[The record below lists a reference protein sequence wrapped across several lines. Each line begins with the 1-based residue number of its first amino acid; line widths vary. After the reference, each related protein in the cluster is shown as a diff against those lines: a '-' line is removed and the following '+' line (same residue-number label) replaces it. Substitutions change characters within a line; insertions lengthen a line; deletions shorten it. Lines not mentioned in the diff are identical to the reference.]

1 MANATINLKALMD
14 VSQAKGQLNQ
24 LQSVLNKLKMP
35 QGIGNQLNKQ
45 ISQMAS
51 EIANI
56 ERISAKGTGDLL
68 DANTI
73 IKSGNKILSL
83 FDKIQ
88 TSVKSLGN
96 LSDADLKKLFPDSAI
111 RNINQ
116 AQTALKQYDQ
126 AIKQHNAELKK
137 QAETEQDLQNK
148 LQKAQKAYE
157 AASSKKAVTSNTY
170 NELKKQ
176 ISEKEKEIQDYE
188 RQKEQWRTRYGGLGK
203 GWAKGAGKELE
214 QAQLD
219 KDALSKQLD
228 SLIKIEDLE
237 KVKQALI
244 SAQEALKTFQNTA
257 NQASDNN
264 AQKKALDDLFIA
276 LSKIKGIKLDDF
288 TRDIDGAKK
297 AIAQLTTDQLE
308 ELQNGFKGLETSTEG
323 VGESI
328 DQLRP
333 QLEGAADSVKQ
344 LSYEAQELEQLKTR
358 LKAFFGISNAINI
371 FQRSIKDA
379 YNTITELDAAM
390 TQTAVVTDWTVG
402 DMWKQ
407 LPTYAA
413 EADKLGA
420 TILGAYNTMTLYYQQ
435 GLKADEAW
443 ALGTET
449 MKMARIANLDYTE
462 STNMMT
468 AAIRGF
474 NMELSQVSAQ
484 RVNDVYSELAAI
496 SASDTEEISTA
507 MTKTASL
514 AHNANMEF
522 ETTSAFL
529 AQIIETTRES
539 AETAGTALK
548 TVIARFTELKKDP
561 SLIGEVDGEVVDANK
576 IETAL
581 KSIGVSLR
589 DAQGEFRNLDEVFLD
604 ISRRWDGL
612 TTNQQRY
619 IATMAAG
626 SRQQSRFIA
635 MMSDYERT
643 MELVNAANNSAGAS
657 QKQFEKTLD
666 SLEAKLNK
674 LKNAWDLFTMG
685 LADDALVKGAVDTL
699 TLILTTVNKITDA
712 LGGGMLSSIARV
724 AIALNA
730 LKLGK
735 LGFNWMT
742 PKLSKASSSPIGQLL
757 GKILGFDLFSTKTK
771 DDKGAQTFKN
781 TVVEAGKQFAA
792 LVNRSAVTKGGAEA
806 ASSGVGSLLGKIS
819 GSVIKEFLKSNA
831 LIMGIIALVATTAFA
846 IWLASDQR
854 KMKKAVEQSEKASDK
869 ASKDQENYTQ
879 AKDLYSQYLEKQKA
893 ILDATTQSQR
903 QEAIQANNDFVN
915 SLKDTELNLPVEFKD
930 GILTVDP
937 GKFGDKVDE
946 LKDTL
951 NNSNFV
957 AALSQAKVTALKAA
971 SQPTYADVMQRTFG
985 QTDVQRGNAWEV
997 QQAKTQA
1004 LEQQTNSESA
1014 YAFSLLLSDS
1024 VKQAGWGEE
1033 LAKQFAN
1040 TLDETKL
1047 GDEEAMAALATK
1059 FQTLQKDVMTSPE
1072 IATLLRL
1079 SSQVSAGTFNG
1090 DIEGF
1095 VNSLGLDTSSKTFTD
1110 IFGAVD
1116 TGTII
1121 AQLQAQQQQLL
1132 QSSAK
1137 NVATSLGSFG
1147 LATKDIQDIIG
1158 SMTPEILKTTDA
1170 MLKQVAPLGENAAA
1184 AIWDNIKGI
1193 ATDAEGMKNLFKDI
1207 DFSNPIQAST
1217 QLNQIM
1223 KEGSDSAKDLATD
1236 LLSISQDA
1244 LGSKAQLQY
1253 LLASDSY
1260 SKITSDVK
1268 DLIDENGRLTA
1279 DNIYELADSCSVLD
1293 DLLEEGTLSAETLA
1307 NILTGLETGTLT
1319 FEDLNDEVLKLVGN
1333 METLEGKT
1341 SAAKQAMLNF
1351 SEGEDYKEGLDF
1363 INERLERINEL
1374 ALENWE
1380 LGNKNLQ
1387 SNLQALL
1394 TPERYSDLY
1403 SEANMQNPDQLH
1415 AEIQMLYDS
1424 IMAYTANGGQ
1434 GFADLLTNNQ
1444 LLNENNGIY
1453 SLNEHFTGF
1462 SDFWN
1467 QLTGVIEQTNL
1478 GLNEDAI
1485 TMLLN
1490 SYRAQDPYVDQQLGR
1505 LERQEAYSKFRGQT
1519 LSAQDINTLGV
1530 RFNMD
1535 PEEIRKEL
1543 ESEDFKDF
1551 KITVPAQLKF
1561 VDKSGQDLTG
1571 AELYDQLDEI
1581 VNNKHLITRMDDA
1594 AEIDFD
1600 RLSETLKNYGAT
1612 TEQIRE
1618 YANNLAEQGVEL
1630 TKTIQVW
1637 DKGADGKL
1645 NLKNRTLKQDSV
1657 EALEMDVQLNQDQA
1671 INDLQNS
1678 VSGIKFD
1685 TFQTNGQTAIA
1696 AIAGQV
1702 TTIQAA
1708 LNSLHLPSLTFG
1720 GKAATGAGA
1729 TGGFVS
1735 RAKGALR
1742 QLHSGLA
1749 LTGEEDPEIVWN
1761 KEGGYAYIAG
1771 ENGPEFNYLYPGDRV
1786 FDAQETKQILR
1797 RKGPS
1802 LASGGFISAAGRFP
1816 TGTTSSGG
1824 GSKKPSSAREKSS
1837 SEKTPNEWKNDFDW
1851 LYNLVE
1857 DIAELERQQSLL
1869 QQKYENYLKD
1879 IAKNGSDLVAITREQ
1894 ITNLMK
1900 QYNKQEF
1907 QFAKRQQEMSE
1918 YLAKYVQYSQ
1928 YGTYNSV
1935 DNTIEID
1942 WDAIEAIQD
1951 EDYYKKVED
1960 YVKGLED
1967 IQDKLDDA
1975 EEALLDIDSQ
1985 IQEMQQRFIET
1996 YISAQD
2002 RVAQALVSLREAE
2015 IENLSNINSSIKDSN
2030 SKLLSSI
2037 SKTLS
2042 KQRQDR
2048 SNSKTE
2054 DQIGQLERR
2063 IAYLRQDTSLNNDL
2077 QIKQLEDEL
2086 ADLKEDYTDTLIDQK
2101 LDVLQ
2106 EQEDYA
2112 AEQRERQIALMQSQ
2126 LDFQQKTGEL
2136 WEKVNKLI
2144 EDAMGDGGQLLQES
2158 ELINIL
2164 KTSTSETWQG
2174 LSDANKQLWEKE
2186 LINQFKEVFAYL
2198 EMGSAIGIEDYG
2210 KTVQFIDGLGR
2221 LQEGLVDITGKTVT
2235 ASGQAFSGII
2245 WDPNSKQ
2252 WITLDTGS
2260 TYVAPSNTLIPSYSQ
2275 AQIKNQQGSTYDYST
2290 STGVCADCTASCM
2303 QDCMNSCR
2311 GFCEGS
2317 CQSTCG
2323 GECKYSCGT
2332 QANKDAYAAAGYQY
2346 ATGGLAD
2353 YTGLAWL
2360 DGSPSQPELVL
2371 NAKDTA
2377 NFIELKNILSD
2388 ILTGNNNSSDNS
2400 QSGDNYFDITINATL
2415 EDDYDVDKLVRKIK
2429 TEIYR
2434 DGSYRGV
2441 NVIRKIR

>member
-1 MANATINLKALMD
+1 MANATINLKALLD

-24 LQSVLNKLKMP
+24 LQSVLNRLKMP
-35 QGIGNQLNKQ
+35 QGISSQLNKQ
-45 ISQMAS
+45 MSQMAS

-56 ERISAKGTGDLL
+56 ERIRAKGTGDLI
-68 DANTI
+68 DANAI
-73 IKSGNKILSL
+73 IKSGNKILGL

-96 LSDADLKKLFPDSAI
+96 LSDVDLKKLFPESAV
-111 RNINQ
+111 RNITQ
-116 AQTALKQYDQ
+116 AQNALKQYDN

-137 QAETEQDLQNK
+137 QADAEQDLQNK
-148 LQKAQKAYE
+148 LQKAQKAYDS
-157 AASSKKAVTSNTY
+157 ASSKKAVTSETY
-170 NELKKQ
+170 NALKKE
-176 ISEKEKEIQDYE
+176 IAAKEKQIQALE
-188 RQKEQWRTRYGGLGK
+188 QQKEEWRARYGGIGK
-203 GWAKGAGKELE
+203 GWTQNENRGKALD
-214 QAQLD
+214 QAYLD
-219 KDALSKQLD
+219 KENLSKQL
-228 SLIKIEDLE
+228 SGLIKVDDLT
-237 KVKQALI
+237 KVKQQLVD
-244 SAQEALKTFQNTA
+244 AQEALKTFQNTA
-257 NQASDNN
+257 NQASGTNT
-264 AQKKALDDLFIA
+264 QKKALDDLFTA
-276 LSKIKGIKLDDF
+276 LSKINGIKLDNV
-288 TRDIDGAKK
+288 TRDIDGAKQ
-297 AIAQLTTDQLE
+297 AIAQLTTDQLDQLKNNFSE
-308 ELQNGFKGLETSTEG
+308 AENSTESFG
-323 VGESI
+323 GAM

-333 QLEGAADSVKQ
+333 QVEGAAGSVKQ
-344 LSYEAQELEQLKTR
+344 LSDEARELEQLKTR
-358 LKAFFGISNAINI
+358 LKAFFGINSAINI
-371 FQRSIKDA
+371 FKRAVKDA
-379 YNTITELDAAM
+379 YNTVTELDAAM

-420 TILGAYNTMTLYYQQ
+420 TILGAYDTMTLYYQQ

-474 NMELSQVSAQ
+474 NMELSKVSAQ
-484 RVNDVYSELAAI
+484 RVNDVYSQLAAI

-522 ETTSAFL
+522 ETTAAFL

-561 SLIGEVDGEVVDANK
+561 SQIGEVDGEIVDANK

-581 KSIGVSLR
+581 KTIGVALR
-589 DAQGEFRNLDEVFLD
+589 DSEGEFRNLDEVFLD
-604 ISRRWDGL
+604 IASRWDGL

-635 MMSDYERT
+635 MMSNYGRT
-643 MELVNAANNSAGAS
+643 MELVDAANNSAGAS

-666 SLEAKLNK
+666 SLEAKVNK

-685 LADDALVKGAVDTL
+685 LADDKLVKVAVDTL

-724 AIALNA
+724 AIAMNA

-735 LGFNWMT
+735 LGFEVLV
-742 PKLSKASSSPIGQLL
+742 PKISKGASSPIGQLFS
-757 GKILGFDLFSTKTK
+757 KFFGFDMFQSK
-771 DDKGAQTFKN
+771 DGDAAGRKSFKA

-792 LVNRSAVTKGGAEA
+792 LVRGAAVTESGAEA
-806 ASSGVGSLLGKIS
+806 AGGGLRGLFSSVGGSAIGKFIT
-819 GSVIKEFLKSNA
+819 SN
-831 LIMGIIALVATTAFA
+831 IGIILPIIAAVVGIAITSWIASGGAKKFFA
-846 IWLASDQR
+846 EKQAER
-854 KMKKAVEQSEKASDK
+854 TSEKADK
-869 ASKDQENYTQ
+869 AQENYTQ

-893 ILDATTQSQR
+893 ILEATTQSQH

-930 GILTVDP
+930 GILTVDS
-937 GKFGDKVDE
+937 GEFGNKVDE
-946 LKDTL
+946 LKETL

-957 AALSQAKVTALKAA
+957 AALSQAKLTGAELNQAIIGNEALKKPHFSTSSRAALRNEIAA
-971 SQPTYADVMQRTFG
+971 SDAQVFALR
-985 QTDVQRGNAWEV
+985 E
-997 QQAKTQA
+997 QANSQA
-1004 LEQQTNSESA
+1004 A
-1014 YAFSLLLSDS
+1014 YAFSQLLTSEI
-1024 VKQAGWGEE
+1024 KQSAWGEE
-1033 LAKQFAN
+1033 LAKQYAN

-1047 GDEEAMAALATK
+1047 SNEGAMQQLGAEFKL
-1059 FQTLQKDVMTSPE
+1059 LQENVAKSPE
-1072 IATLLRL
+1072 IAALLRL
-1079 SSQVSAGTFNG
+1079 SSQVASGSFTG
-1090 DIEGF
+1090 DIESTYEGF
-1095 VNSLGLDTSSKTFTD
+1095 NIDTSSNVYKQ
-1110 IFGAVD
+1110 IFGERNIL
-1116 TGTII
+1116 TE
-1121 AQLQAQQQQLL
+1121 LQQQQQQLL
-1132 QSSAK
+1132 QSSAQYL
-1137 NVATSLGSFG
+1137 ATSMGSIG
-1147 LATKDIQDIIG
+1147 LATDDIESIIN
-1158 SMTPEILKTTDA
+1158 SMTPEIVRATES
-1170 MLKQVAPLGENAAA
+1170 MLKQVEPLGHDAAA
-1184 AIWDNIKGI
+1184 AIWANITNV
-1193 ATDAEGMKNLFKDI
+1193 ATDAEKMQSVFKNI
-1207 DFSNPIQAST
+1207 DFSNPIQASK
-1217 QLNQIM
+1217 QLQEIIENGDEAAQR
-1223 KEGSDSAKDLATD
+1223 LATD
-1236 LLSISQDA
+1236 LQFVAKDS
-1244 LGSKAQLQY
+1244 LGAKAQLQF
-1253 LLASDSY
+1253 LLASDGY
-1260 SKITSDVK
+1260 SKISSDVK
-1268 DLIDENGRLTA
+1268 ELIKENGKLTA
-1279 DNIYELADSCSVLD
+1279 DNINELSDSCSVLS
-1293 DLLEEGTLSAETLA
+1293 DLLDEGTLSAETLA

-1319 FEDLNDEVLKLVGN
+1319 FEDLNDEVLKLIGN
-1333 METLEGKT
+1333 MDTLEGKT
-1341 SAAKQAMLNF
+1341 SKAKQAILDF

-1363 INERLERINEL
+1363 IIERLERIKEL
-1374 ALENWE
+1374 GLENWE
-1380 LGNKNLQ
+1380 FGNKNLQ
-1387 SNLQALL
+1387 SNLKALL
-1394 TPERYSDLY
+1394 TEDAYGDLY
-1403 SEANMQNPDQLH
+1403 SEYNMQNPEALH
-1415 AEIQMLYDS
+1415 NAMQDIYGAISSFTE
-1424 IMAYTANGGQ
+1424 NRGQ
-1434 GFADLLTNNQ
+1434 GFADILASSGI
-1444 LLNENNGIY
+1444 LNLNDEIY
-1453 SLNEHFTGF
+1453 SLNETFTSF
-1462 SDFWN
+1462 SEFWN
-1467 QLTGVIEQTNL
+1467 RLTNIDQFKNL
-1478 GLNEDAI
+1478 GLNENAI

-1490 SYRAQDPYVDQQLGR
+1490 SYRAQDPYIDQQLRGLEKQDVYTKFQETGR
-1505 LERQEAYSKFRGQT
+1505 KAT
-1519 LSAQDINTLGV
+1519 VQDINTIAATFDIDPQQVMDELYALDIELPVSLKVEDESGNPLTGDKLWQQ
-1530 RFNMD
+1530 FNKD
-1535 PEEIRKEL
+1535 LNLDLDNAITLDYSALSKEL
-1543 ESEDFKDF
+1543 GENFGYNEQQIK
-1551 KITVPAQLKF
+1551 
-1561 VDKSGQDLTG
+1561 
-1571 AELYDQLDEI
+1571 EI
-1581 VNNKHLITRMDDA
+1581 ANRA
-1594 AEIDFD
+1594 AETYGVTLTQSVQTYTRDAFGA
-1600 RLSETLKNYGAT
+1600 LTPETTQA
-1612 TEQIRE
+1612 
-1618 YANNLAEQGVEL
+1618 
-1630 TKTIQVW
+1630 
-1637 DKGADGKL
+1637 KG
-1645 NLKNRTLKQDSV
+1645 TSV
-1657 EALEMDVQLNQDQA
+1657 EALEMDVQFKQDQA
-1671 INDLQNS
+1671 INDLQES
-1678 VSGIKFD
+1678 ISGIDFS
-1685 TFQTNGQTAIA
+1685 TFQTSGQTAITS
-1696 AIAGQV
+1696 IANKV
-1702 TTIQAA
+1702 SIIQAA
-1708 LNSLHLPSLTFG
+1708 LNTLHLPSLG
-1720 GKAATGAGA
+1720 GFLGIGQGS

-1735 RAKGALR
+1735 RAGGTLR
-1742 QLHSGLA
+1742 QLKQGLA
-1749 LTGEEDPEIVWN
+1749 LTGEEGPEIVWN
-1761 KEGGYAYIAG
+1761 KENGYAYFAG
-1771 ENGPEFNYLYPGDRV
+1771 NTGPEFNYLNPGDRV

-1816 TGTTSSGG
+1816 TGTTSGG
-1824 GSKKPSSAREKSS
+1824 GSKKPSQAKEKSS
-1837 SEKTPNEWKNDFDW
+1837 KEKTPNEWKNDFDW

-1869 QQKYENYLKD
+1869 QKKYEGYLQD
-1879 IAKNGSDLVAITREQ
+1879 IAKNGSDLVALTRDQ
-1894 ITNLMK
+1894 ITNLME

-1907 QFAKRQQEMSE
+1907 QYAKRQQEMSE
-1918 YLAKYVQYSQ
+1918 YLAKYIEYSQ
-1928 YGTYNSV
+1928 YGTYNSM

-1960 YVKGLED
+1960 YVKGLEE

-1985 IQEMQQRFIET
+1985 IQELQQRFIES

-2030 SKLLSSI
+2030 SKLISSVT
-2037 SKTLS
+2037 KTLS

-2048 SNSKTE
+2048 TNAKTE
-2054 DQIGQLERR
+2054 EQIGQLERR
-2063 IAYLRQDTSLNNDL
+2063 LAYLRQDTSVNNDL

-2158 ELINIL
+2158 ELLNIL
-2164 KTSTSETWQG
+2164 HSANSETWQG
-2174 LSDANKQLWEKE
+2174 LSDANKELWEKD
-2186 LINQFKEVFAYL
+2186 LIKQFKEVFAYL
-2198 EMGSAIGIEDYG
+2198 EMGSSIGIEDYG

-2260 TYVAPSNTLIPSYSQ
+2260 TYVAPSNTLIPTYSQ
-2275 AQIKNQQGSTYDYST
+2275 AQTKNEKGSTYWGNSD
-2290 STGVCADCTASCM
+2290 TGVCADCTATCM

-2332 QANKDAYAAAGYQY
+2332 QANKDAYSAAGYQY

-2360 DGSPSQPELVL
+2360 DGSPSKPELIL
-2371 NAKDTA
+2371 NSKDTA
-2377 NFIELKNILSD
+2377 NFIELKNILANLLVGHTTTS
-2388 ILTGNNNSSDNS
+2388 NNDQN
-2400 QSGDNYFDITINATL
+2400 GDNYFDITINATL

-2429 TEIYR
+2429 TEIYK

>member
-1 MANATINLKALMD
+1 MANATINLKALLD

-35 QGIGNQLNKQ
+35 QGISNQLNKQ
-45 ISQMAS
+45 MSQMAS

-56 ERISAKGTGDLL
+56 ERIRAKSTGDLI
-68 DANTI
+68 DANAI
-73 IKSGNKILSL
+73 IKSGNKILGL

-96 LSDADLKKLFPDSAI
+96 LSDADLKKLFPESAV
-111 RNINQ
+111 RNITQ
-116 AQTALKQYDQ
+116 AQNALKQYDN

-137 QAETEQDLQNK
+137 QADAEQDLQNK
-148 LQKAQKAYE
+148 LQKAQKAYDS
-157 AASSKKAVTSNTY
+157 ASSKKAVTSETY
-170 NELKKQ
+170 NALKKE
-176 ISEKEKEIQDYE
+176 IAAKEKQIQALE
-188 RQKEQWRTRYGGLGK
+188 QQKEEWRARYGGIGK
-203 GWAKGAGKELE
+203 GWTQNENRGKALD
-214 QAQLD
+214 QAYLD
-219 KDALSKQLD
+219 KENLSKQL
-228 SLIKIEDLE
+228 SGLIKVDDLT
-237 KVKQALI
+237 KVKQQLVD
-244 SAQEALKTFQNTA
+244 AQEALKTFQNTA
-257 NQASDNN
+257 NQASGTNT
-264 AQKKALDDLFIA
+264 QKKALDDLFTA
-276 LSKIKGIKLDDF
+276 LSKINGIKLDNV
-288 TRDIDGAKK
+288 TRDIDGAKQ
-297 AIAQLTTDQLE
+297 AIAQLTADQLDQLKNNFSE
-308 ELQNGFKGLETSTEG
+308 AENSTESFG
-323 VGESI
+323 GAM

-333 QLEGAADSVKQ
+333 QVEGAAGSIKQ
-344 LSYEAQELEQLKTR
+344 LSDEARELEQLKTR
-358 LKAFFGISNAINI
+358 LKAFFGINSAINI
-371 FQRSIKDA
+371 FKRAVKDA
-379 YNTITELDAAM
+379 YNTVTELDAAM

-420 TILGAYNTMTLYYQQ
+420 TILGAYDTMTLYYQQ

-474 NMELSQVSAQ
+474 NMELSKVSAQ
-484 RVNDVYSELAAI
+484 RVNDVYSQLAAI

-522 ETTSAFL
+522 ETTAAFL

-561 SLIGEVDGEVVDANK
+561 SQIGEVDGEIVDANK

-581 KSIGVSLR
+581 KTIGVALR
-589 DAQGEFRNLDEVFLD
+589 DSEGEFRNLDEVFLD
-604 ISRRWDGL
+604 IASRWDGL

-635 MMSDYERT
+635 MMSNYGRT
-643 MELVNAANNSAGAS
+643 MELVDAANNSAGAS

-666 SLEAKLNK
+666 SLEAKVNK

-685 LADDALVKGAVDTL
+685 LADDKLVKVAVDTL

-724 AIALNA
+724 AIAMNA

-735 LGFNWMT
+735 LGFET
-742 PKLSKASSSPIGQLL
+742 LVPKISKGTSSPIGQLVSKIFGL
-757 GKILGFDLFSTKTK
+757 DMFQSKDGDEAGGKS
-771 DDKGAQTFKN
+771 FKA

-792 LVNRSAVTKGGAEA
+792 LVRGAAVTESGAETAGGGLRGLFSSVGGSAIGKFIASNIGIILPIIAAVVGIAITSWIASGGA
-806 ASSGVGSLLGKIS
+806 K
-819 GSVIKEFLKSNA
+819 KF
-831 LIMGIIALVATTAFA
+831 FA
-846 IWLASDQR
+846 EKQAER
-854 KMKKAVEQSEKASDK
+854 TSEKADK
-869 ASKDQENYTQ
+869 AQENYTQ

-893 ILDATTQSQR
+893 ILEATTQSQR

-930 GILTVDP
+930 GILTVDS
-937 GKFGDKVDE
+937 GEFGNKVDE
-946 LKDTL
+946 LKETL

-957 AALSQAKVTALKAA
+957 AALSQAKLTGAELNQAIIGNEALKKPHFSTSSRAALKNEIAA
-971 SQPTYADVMQRTFG
+971 SDAQVFALREQANS
-985 QTDVQRGNAWEV
+985 QT
-997 QQAKTQA
+997 
-1004 LEQQTNSESA
+1004 A
-1014 YAFSLLLSDS
+1014 YAFSQLLTSEI
-1024 VKQAGWGEE
+1024 KQSGWGEE
-1033 LAKQFAN
+1033 LAKQYAN

-1047 GDEEAMAALATK
+1047 GNEEAMQQLGAEFKL
-1059 FQTLQKDVMTSPE
+1059 LQENVAKSPE
-1072 IATLLRL
+1072 IAALLRL
-1079 SSQVSAGTFNG
+1079 SSQVASGSFTG
-1090 DIEGF
+1090 DIESIYEGF
-1095 VNSLGLDTSSKTFTD
+1095 NIDTSSNVYKQ
-1110 IFGAVD
+1110 IFGERNILAE
-1116 TGTII
+1116 
-1121 AQLQAQQQQLL
+1121 LQQQQQQLL
-1132 QSSAK
+1132 QSSAQYL
-1137 NVATSLGSFG
+1137 ATSMGSIG
-1147 LATKDIQDIIG
+1147 LATDDIQNIVQ
-1158 SMTPEILKTTDA
+1158 SMTPEILRTTES
-1170 MLKQVAPLGENAAA
+1170 MLKQVEPLGKDAAA
-1184 AIWDNIKGI
+1184 AIWANIGSISK
-1193 ATDAEGMKNLFKDI
+1193 DANKMQNIFKDI
-1207 DFSNPIQAST
+1207 DFSNPIQASK
-1217 QLNQIM
+1217 QL
-1223 KEGSDSAKDLATD
+1223 KEIIAGTDEQAKTLASDLQSVAKD
-1236 LLSISQDA
+1236 S
-1244 LGSKAQLQY
+1244 LGSKAQLQF

-1268 DLIDENGRLTA
+1268 ELIDENGKLTA
-1279 DNIYELADSCSVLD
+1279 DNINELSDSCSVLS
-1293 DLLEEGTLSAETLA
+1293 DLLDEGTLSAETLA

-1319 FEDLNDEVLKLVGN
+1319 FEDLNDEVLELIGN
-1333 METLEGKT
+1333 FESVNGIIAGIHKT
-1341 SAAKQAMLNF
+1341 INQF
-1351 SEGEDYKEGLDF
+1351 SEDTDYKEGLDF
-1363 INERLERINEL
+1363 IIERLERIKEL
-1374 ALENWE
+1374 GLEGWE
-1380 LGNKNLQ
+1380 LGNPALQ
-1387 SNLQALL
+1387 SNLQALITEGKYNQIYDL
-1394 TPERYSDLY
+1394 ANAENPEAVR
-1403 SEANMQNPDQLH
+1403 
-1415 AEIQMLYDS
+1415 AEIQKIYDLFTQLS
-1424 IMAYTANGGQ
+1424 SNNGQ
-1434 GFADLLTNNQ
+1434 GFADAMVEANLFKKSG
-1444 LLNENNGIY
+1444 EDY
-1453 SLNEHFTGF
+1453 SLITEGKTYSDFMNKMYGYGAEQGLNRFATDALLESYLAQDWVAKAQLQQMQQSEIYNKFAKSKLTESGGYKSVSIPEIQAIGATLDIDPQKVYDELEKLNLPVPAHLELVDEATGKPLTGDALWNQIGKDIDLSGF
-1462 SDFWN
+1462 SRRSKVDYSEFSDR
-1467 QLTGVIEQTNL
+1467 LANL
-1478 GLNEDAI
+1478 GY
-1485 TMLLN
+1485 T
-1490 SYRAQDPYVDQQLGR
+1490 
-1505 LERQEAYSKFRGQT
+1505 EA
-1519 LSAQDINTLGV
+1519 
-1530 RFNMD
+1530 
-1535 PEEIRKEL
+1535 
-1543 ESEDFKDF
+1543 
-1551 KITVPAQLKF
+1551 
-1561 VDKSGQDLTG
+1561 
-1571 AELYDQLDEI
+1571 
-1581 VNNKHLITRMDDA
+1581 
-1594 AEIDFD
+1594 
-1600 RLSETLKNYGAT
+1600 
-1612 TEQIRE
+1612 QIRE
-1618 YANNLAEQGVEL
+1618 AANRAAKEYGTIFTQQIQTFEYGEGGVL
-1630 TKTIQVW
+1630 TSKTIEAQ
-1637 DKGADGKL
+1637 G
-1645 NLKNRTLKQDSV
+1645 DSV
-1657 EALEMDVQLNQDQA
+1657 EALEMDIEFKQDQA
-1671 INDLQNS
+1671 INGLQGAI
-1678 VSGIKFD
+1678 SGINF
-1685 TFQTNGQTAIA
+1685 TPFETSAGAAIT

-1702 TTIQAA
+1702 SIIQAA
-1708 LNSLHLPSLTFG
+1708 LDSLHLPPLG
-1720 GKAATGAGA
+1720 GFLGIGQGS

-1735 RAKGALR
+1735 RAKGTIR
-1742 QLHSGLA
+1742 QLHQGIA

-1761 KEGGYAYIAG
+1761 KEQGYAYIAG
-1771 ENGPEFNYLYPGDRV
+1771 QNGPEFNYLNPGDRV

-1816 TGTTSSGG
+1816 TGTPSGG
-1824 GSKKPSSAREKSS
+1824 GSKKPSQAKEKSS
-1837 SEKTPNEWKNDFDW
+1837 KEKTPNEWKNDFDW

-1869 QQKYENYLKD
+1869 QKKYEGYLQD
-1879 IAKNGSDLVAITREQ
+1879 IAKNGSDLVALTRDQ
-1894 ITNLMK
+1894 ITNLME

-1918 YLAKYVQYSQ
+1918 YLAKYIEYSQ

-1960 YVKGLED
+1960 YVKGLEE

-1985 IQEMQQRFIET
+1985 IQELQQRFIES

-2030 SKLLSSI
+2030 SKLISSVT
-2037 SKTLS
+2037 KTLS

-2048 SNSKTE
+2048 TNAKTE

-2063 IAYLRQDTSLNNDL
+2063 LAYLRQDTSVNNDL

-2158 ELINIL
+2158 ELLNIL
-2164 KTSTSETWQG
+2164 HSANSETWQG
-2174 LSDANKQLWEKE
+2174 LSDANKQLWEKD
-2186 LINQFKEVFAYL
+2186 LIKQFKEVFAYL
-2198 EMGSAIGIEDYG
+2198 EMGSSIGIEDYG

-2260 TYVAPSNTLIPSYSQ
+2260 TYVAPSNTLIPTYSQ
-2275 AQIKNQQGSTYDYST
+2275 AQIKNEQGSTYGYST
-2290 STGVCADCTASCM
+2290 GTGVCADCTATCM

-2332 QANKDAYAAAGYQY
+2332 QANKDAYSAAGYQY

-2360 DGSPSQPELVL
+2360 DGSPSKPELIL

-2377 NFIELKNILSD
+2377 NFIELKNILANLLVGHTTTS
-2388 ILTGNNNSSDNS
+2388 NNDQN
-2400 QSGDNYFDITINATL
+2400 GDNYFDITINATL

-2429 TEIYR
+2429 TEIYK

>member
-96 LSDADLKKLFPDSAI
+96 LSDADLKKLFPDSAV
-111 RNINQ
+111 RNISQ

-203 GWAKGAGKELE
+203 GWVKGAGKELE

-257 NQASDNN
+257 NQASDTN
-264 AQKKALDDLFIA
+264 AQKKALDDLFTA

-323 VGESI
+323 VGESM

-413 EADKLGA
+413 EANKLGA

-581 KSIGVSLR
+581 KTIGVSLR

-685 LADDALVKGAVDTL
+685 LADDALVKGAVNTL

-735 LGFNWMT
+735 FGFNWMT

-781 TVVEAGKQFAA
+781 TVIEAGKQFAA
-792 LVNRSAVTKGGAEA
+792 LVNGSAVTKGGTEA

-869 ASKDQENYTQ
+869 ASKDQENYSQ

-957 AALSQAKVTALKAA
+957 AALSQSKVTALKAA

-985 QTDVQRGNAWEV
+985 QTDVQRGNAWKA

-1047 GDEEAMAALATK
+1047 GNEEDMAALATE
-1059 FQTLQKDVMTSPE
+1059 FQDLQKDVAQSPE
-1072 IATLLRL
+1072 IKALLRL

-1090 DIEGF
+1090 DIASI
-1095 VNSLGLDTSSKTFTD
+1095 VNSLGLDTNNEAFKT
-1110 IFGAVD
+1110 IFGEKANTATV
-1116 TGTII
+1116 IE
-1121 AQLQAQQQQLL
+1121 QLQAQQQQLL
-1132 QSSAK
+1132 QSSAQY
-1137 NVATSLGSFG
+1137 VATSIGSFG
-1147 LATKDIQDIIG
+1147 LTDTEIQNIVS
-1158 SMTPEILKTTDA
+1158 SMSPEILKATET
-1170 MLKQVAPLGENAAA
+1170 MLKQVEPLGENAAA
-1184 AIWDNIKGI
+1184 AIWDNIKSI

-1223 KEGSDSAKDLATD
+1223 KEGSDSAKALATD

-1268 DLIDENGRLTA
+1268 DLIDENGKLSA

-1341 SAAKQAMLNF
+1341 SAAKQAILNF

-1363 INERLERINEL
+1363 IN
-1374 ALENWE
+1374 
-1380 LGNKNLQ
+1380 
-1387 SNLQALL
+1387 
-1394 TPERYSDLY
+1394 
-1403 SEANMQNPDQLH
+1403 
-1415 AEIQMLYDS
+1415 
-1424 IMAYTANGGQ
+1424 
-1434 GFADLLTNNQ
+1434 
-1444 LLNENNGIY
+1444 
-1453 SLNEHFTGF
+1453 
-1462 SDFWN
+1462 
-1467 QLTGVIEQTNL
+1467 
-1478 GLNEDAI
+1478 
-1485 TMLLN
+1485 
-1490 SYRAQDPYVDQQLGR
+1490 
-1505 LERQEAYSKFRGQT
+1505 
-1519 LSAQDINTLGV
+1519 
-1530 RFNMD
+1530 
-1535 PEEIRKEL
+1535 
-1543 ESEDFKDF
+1543 
-1551 KITVPAQLKF
+1551 
-1561 VDKSGQDLTG
+1561 
-1571 AELYDQLDEI
+1571 
-1581 VNNKHLITRMDDA
+1581 
-1594 AEIDFD
+1594 
-1600 RLSETLKNYGAT
+1600 
-1612 TEQIRE
+1612 
-1618 YANNLAEQGVEL
+1618 
-1630 TKTIQVW
+1630 
-1637 DKGADGKL
+1637 
-1645 NLKNRTLKQDSV
+1645 
-1657 EALEMDVQLNQDQA
+1657 
-1671 INDLQNS
+1671 
-1678 VSGIKFD
+1678 
-1685 TFQTNGQTAIA
+1685 
-1696 AIAGQV
+1696 
-1702 TTIQAA
+1702 
-1708 LNSLHLPSLTFG
+1708 
-1720 GKAATGAGA
+1720 
-1729 TGGFVS
+1729 
-1735 RAKGALR
+1735 
-1742 QLHSGLA
+1742 
-1749 LTGEEDPEIVWN
+1749 
-1761 KEGGYAYIAG
+1761 
-1771 ENGPEFNYLYPGDRV
+1771 
-1786 FDAQETKQILR
+1786 
-1797 RKGPS
+1797 
-1802 LASGGFISAAGRFP
+1802 
-1816 TGTTSSGG
+1816 
-1824 GSKKPSSAREKSS
+1824 
-1837 SEKTPNEWKNDFDW
+1837 
-1851 LYNLVE
+1851 
-1857 DIAELERQQSLL
+1857 
-1869 QQKYENYLKD
+1869 
-1879 IAKNGSDLVAITREQ
+1879 
-1894 ITNLMK
+1894 
-1900 QYNKQEF
+1900 
-1907 QFAKRQQEMSE
+1907 
-1918 YLAKYVQYSQ
+1918 
-1928 YGTYNSV
+1928 
-1935 DNTIEID
+1935 
-1942 WDAIEAIQD
+1942 
-1951 EDYYKKVED
+1951 
-1960 YVKGLED
+1960 
-1967 IQDKLDDA
+1967 
-1975 EEALLDIDSQ
+1975 
-1985 IQEMQQRFIET
+1985 
-1996 YISAQD
+1996 
-2002 RVAQALVSLREAE
+2002 
-2015 IENLSNINSSIKDSN
+2015 
-2030 SKLLSSI
+2030 
-2037 SKTLS
+2037 
-2042 KQRQDR
+2042 
-2048 SNSKTE
+2048 
-2054 DQIGQLERR
+2054 
-2063 IAYLRQDTSLNNDL
+2063 
-2077 QIKQLEDEL
+2077 
-2086 ADLKEDYTDTLIDQK
+2086 
-2101 LDVLQ
+2101 
-2106 EQEDYA
+2106 
-2112 AEQRERQIALMQSQ
+2112 ALMN
-2126 LDFQQKTGEL
+2126 LPQKTGSL
-2136 WEKVNKLI
+2136 AIKIFRVIYKL
-2144 EDAMGDGGQLLQES
+2144 
-2158 ELINIL
+2158 
-2164 KTSTSETWQG
+2164 
-2174 LSDANKQLWEKE
+2174 
-2186 LINQFKEVFAYL
+2186 Y
-2198 EMGSAIGIEDYG
+2198 
-2210 KTVQFIDGLGR
+2210 
-2221 LQEGLVDITGKTVT
+2221 
-2235 ASGQAFSGII
+2235 
-2245 WDPNSKQ
+2245 
-2252 WITLDTGS
+2252 
-2260 TYVAPSNTLIPSYSQ
+2260 
-2275 AQIKNQQGSTYDYST
+2275 
-2290 STGVCADCTASCM
+2290 
-2303 QDCMNSCR
+2303 
-2311 GFCEGS
+2311 
-2317 CQSTCG
+2317 
-2323 GECKYSCGT
+2323 
-2332 QANKDAYAAAGYQY
+2332 
-2346 ATGGLAD
+2346 
-2353 YTGLAWL
+2353 
-2360 DGSPSQPELVL
+2360 
-2371 NAKDTA
+2371 
-2377 NFIELKNILSD
+2377 
-2388 ILTGNNNSSDNS
+2388 
-2400 QSGDNYFDITINATL
+2400 
-2415 EDDYDVDKLVRKIK
+2415 
-2429 TEIYR
+2429 
-2434 DGSYRGV
+2434 
-2441 NVIRKIR
+2441 

>member
-73 IKSGNKILSL
+73 IKSGNKILNL

-96 LSDADLKKLFPDSAI
+96 LSDADLKKLFPDSAV
-111 RNINQ
+111 RNISQ

-228 SLIKIEDLE
+228 NLIKIEDLE

-264 AQKKALDDLFIA
+264 AQKKALDDLFTA

-308 ELQNGFKGLETSTEG
+308 ELQNGFKSLETSTEG
-323 VGESI
+323 VGESM

-685 LADDALVKGAVDTL
+685 LADDALVKGAVNTL

-757 GKILGFDLFSTKTK
+757 GKILGLDLFSTKTK

-792 LVNRSAVTKGGAEA
+792 LVNGSAVAKGRTEA
-806 ASSGVGSLLGKIS
+806 ASSGAGSLLGKIS

-831 LIMGIIALVATTAFA
+831 LIMGIIALVATTAFS

-915 SLKDTELNLPVEFKD
+915 SLKETELNLPVEFKD
-930 GILTVDP
+930 GILTVEP

-957 AALSQAKVTALKAA
+957 AALSQSKVTALKAA
-971 SQPTYADVMQRTFG
+971 SQPTYADVKKSTFG
-985 QTDVQRGNAWEV
+985 QSYVQSENAWKA

-1047 GDEEAMAALATK
+1047 GDEEAMAALATE
-1059 FQTLQKDVMTSPE
+1059 FQTLQKDVAQSPE
-1072 IATLLRL
+1072 IKALLRL

-1090 DIEGF
+1090 DIASI

-1110 IFGAVD
+1110 IFGTRD
-1116 TGTII
+1116 II
-1121 AQLQAQQQQLL
+1121 SELQAQQQQLL
-1132 QSSAK
+1132 QSSAQY
-1137 NVATSLGSFG
+1137 VATSIGSFG
-1147 LATKDIQDIIG
+1147 LTDAEIQNIVS
-1158 SMTPEILKTTDA
+1158 SMSPEILKATET

-1184 AIWDNIKGI
+1184 AIWDNIEGI

-1223 KEGSDSAKDLATD
+1223 KEGSDSAKALATD
-1236 LLSISQDA
+1236 LLSISQNA

-1268 DLIDENGRLTA
+1268 DLIDENGKLTA

-1394 TPERYSDLY
+1394 TPEAYSNLY

-1415 AEIQMLYDS
+1415 SEIQMLYDS

-1453 SLNEHFTGF
+1453 SLNERFTGF

-1505 LERQEAYSKFRGQT
+1505 LERQEAYGKLEGK
-1519 LSAQDINTLGV
+1519 SASVQDINTLATV
-1530 RFNMD
+1530 FNIS
-1535 PEEIRKEL
+1535 PEQIQTEL
-1543 ESEDFKDF
+1543 KGYGFE
-1551 KITVPAQLKF
+1551 VPATLKF
-1561 VDKSGQDLTG
+1561 VDESGQDLTG
-1571 AELYDQLDEI
+1571 RSLYDELFPILSQSGLMQEKT
-1581 VNNKHLITRMDDA
+1581 V
-1594 AEIDFD
+1594 DFD
-1600 RLSETLKNYGAT
+1600 AFSSLFESKGAT
-1612 TEQIRE
+1612 EAQIRE
-1618 YANNLAEQGVEL
+1618 FANYMGETYGVTF
-1630 TKTIQVW
+1630 TKSVQTYTR
-1637 DKGADGKL
+1637 DALSGALKTESTEAKG
-1645 NLKNRTLKQDSV
+1645 TSV
-1657 EALEMDVQLNQDQA
+1657 EALEMDVKLKQDEA
-1671 INDLQNS
+1671 INTLQDS

-1702 TTIQAA
+1702 TTIQTA

-1720 GKAATGAGA
+1720 GKAATGTGA

-1735 RAKGALR
+1735 RAKGTLR
-1742 QLHSGLA
+1742 QLRSGLA

-1761 KEGGYAYIAG
+1761 KEDGYAYIAG

-1824 GSKKPSSAREKSS
+1824 SKKPSSAREKSS

-1869 QQKYENYLKD
+1869 QQKYESYLKD

-1928 YGTYNSV
+1928 YGTYNSM

-2377 NFIELKNILSD
+2377 NFIELKNILSS